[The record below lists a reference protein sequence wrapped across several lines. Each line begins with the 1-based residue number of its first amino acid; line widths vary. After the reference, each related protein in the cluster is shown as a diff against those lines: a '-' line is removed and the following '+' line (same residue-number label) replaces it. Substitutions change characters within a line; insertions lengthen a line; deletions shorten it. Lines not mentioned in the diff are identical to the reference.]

1 MAQNFRN
8 NMIKALFAGLLIL
21 WPCIFYL
28 QPAACAEPAAG
39 QNSASQADKVHVR
52 ADKLVS
58 LRESNYIHF
67 IGNVDLEIENT
78 RIQSDDLKAYYK
90 QMPKEGRDMGGKNIE
105 KIVATGNVRIDM
117 EKRRATCEKA
127 VYRTKT
133 QRLVLTGESVK
144 IKSEGNLISGGKV
157 TFNRKT
163 GEITVDGDTE
173 QRVNAVIDQGGN
185 DLMSPQPQDEA
196 Q

>member
-1 MAQNFRN
+1 MAQTFWNKT
-8 NMIKALFAGLLIL
+8 IKTLFAGLLVM
-21 WPCIFYL
+21 WPCIACL
-28 QPAACAEPAAG
+28 QPAARAEPG
-39 QNSASQADKVHVR
+39 VSKNADKVHVR

-58 LRESNYIHF
+58 LREANYIHF

-78 RIQSDDLKAYYK
+78 RIQSADLKAYYK
-90 QMPKEGRDMGGKNIE
+90 QMPKQGRDMGGQNIE
-105 KIVATGNVRIDM
+105 KIVATGNVRIAM
-117 EKRRATCEKA
+117 GKRRATCEKA

-144 IKSEGNLISGGKV
+144 IKSEGNLITGRKV
-157 TFNRKT
+157 TFDQKT

-173 QRVNAVIDQGGN
+173 QRVNAIIEQGGE
-185 DLMSPQPQDEA
+185 DLMSPQPQNEA